1 MCNFFVVLVLCA
13 VCSSASFARD
23 NIHSDHDAL
32 FNAKGFICNF
42 SSGSYYFVND
52 RYEFTIETAARA
64 EKFTIIVHNFS
75 SQQGTAL
82 FGSAERTQ
90 LTQAHVVSLGGAVAF
105 FVDYPRGITLM
116 TIFAKKEPSN
126 GRFFAAFTEQG
137 LLPIISDPT
146 MYAVT
151 GTCVASD

>member
-1 MCNFFVVLVLCA
+1 MPYSTPKALF
-13 VCSSASFARD
+13 ASF
-23 NIHSDHDAL
+23 
-32 FNAKGFICNF
+32 
-42 SSGSYYFVND
+42 YYFVND
-52 RYEFTIETAARA
+52 RHAFTIDDTPATRA

-90 LTQAHVVSLGGAVAF
+90 LTQAHVVSLGGAVSF
-105 FVDYPRGITLM
+105 FIDYPRGITLM
-116 TIFAKKEPSN
+116 TIFAKKEPS
-126 GRFFAAFTEQG
+126 GGFFAAFTEQG

-151 GTCVASD
+151 GTCVGSD